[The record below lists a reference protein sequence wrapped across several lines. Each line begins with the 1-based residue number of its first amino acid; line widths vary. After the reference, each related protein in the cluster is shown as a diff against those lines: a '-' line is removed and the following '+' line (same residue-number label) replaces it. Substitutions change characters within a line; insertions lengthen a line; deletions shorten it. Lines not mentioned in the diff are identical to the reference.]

1 MLHQFSRWLRGA
13 RVDADMTFN
22 LLAGE
27 LTAA

>member
-1 MLHQFSRWLRGA
+1 MPQQFSRWLRSEL
-13 RVDADMTFN
+13 VDTDLTFN